1 MSDSNVIKLD
11 DAPKLKSAMNK
22 DYRILLREYLKQFIL
37 IPTKLTSDAR

>member
-11 DAPKLKSAMNK
+11 DAPAMNK

-37 IPTKLTSDAR
+37 IPTKLTSDVKINN

>member
-22 DYRILLREYLKQFIL
+22 DYRILLREFIL
-37 IPTKLTSDAR
+37 IPTKLTSDVKINN